1 MDTKKNV
8 ITHEIEKEKFTSRLY
23 NNKFFLI
30 SISVIAIV
38 VLMITV
44 ALLIGAFTVW
54 K

>member
-8 ITHEIEKEKFTSRLY
+8 ITHEIEQEKFISRLY
-23 NNKFFLI
+23 NNKYFLI
-30 SISVIAIV
+30 SITVISIV

-44 ALLIGAFTVW
+44 ALLIAAFTVW